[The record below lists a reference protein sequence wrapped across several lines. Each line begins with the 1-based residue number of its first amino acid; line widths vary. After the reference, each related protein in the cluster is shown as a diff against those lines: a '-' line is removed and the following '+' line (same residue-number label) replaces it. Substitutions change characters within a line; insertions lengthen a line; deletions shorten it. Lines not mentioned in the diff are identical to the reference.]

1 MGILDKVLG
10 REDKDIEDYEED
22 LEKLKIRT
30 EIQGV
35 KSEYAQR
42 VALEKEIK
50 SKYGPAWKKL
60 LGLKGIISVPT
71 LRSALKEEFGSSSQ
85 TIRRRGL

>member
-1 MGILDKVLG
+1 MGFLDKVLG
-10 REDKDIEDYEED
+10 RNDKDVEDYEED

-42 VALEKEIK
+42 VALEKELK
-50 SKYGPAWKKL
+50 RMSYKL
-60 LGLKGIISVPT
+60 KMM
-71 LRSALKEEFGSSSQ
+71 
-85 TIRRRGL
+85 